1 MRDLH
6 WPVVLFDLDGTVLDT
21 IELIRA
27 SHEHAVRTVLGR
39 EMTDEELM
47 AGIGTPLRAQMETFD
62 RERAQELYDVYR
74 AWNHANTA
82 RLARRYDGVDEV
94 LLSLE
99 EAGARL
105 GIVTSKS
112 RDAVDLV
119 LTSLPAPV
127 VWDVVITHDDS
138 DLHKPHP
145 APLLTALERLGAEP
159 GQAVY
164 VGDSPFDL
172 EAAHAAGCTAIGVAW
187 GAFRPDVLADLEPHA
202 VVGTPA
208 ELTEV
213 LFR

>member
-27 SHEHAVRTVLGR
+27 SHAHAVRTVLGR
-39 EMTDEELM
+39 ELSDEELM

-74 AWNHANTA
+74 EWNHANTA

-94 LLSLE
+94 LLGLE

-105 GIVTSKS
+105 GLVTSKS

-119 LTSLPAPV
+119 LASLPAPI
-127 VWDVVITHDDS
+127 VWDVVITHDDTS
-138 DLHKPHP
+138 LHKPHP
-145 APLLTALERLGAEP
+145 APLLEALERLEATPAE
-159 GQAVY
+159 AVY
-164 VGDSPFDL
+164 IGDSPFDL
-172 EAAHAAGCTAIGVAW
+172 ESAQAAGCAAIGVAW
-187 GAFRPDVLADLEPHA
+187 GAFRPDVLAALEPITVA
-202 VVGTPA
+202 GTPDELA
-208 ELTEV
+208 EA

>member
-27 SHEHAVRTVLGR
+27 SHAHAVRTVLGR
-39 EMTDEELM
+39 ELSDEELM
-47 AGIGTPLRAQMETFD
+47 AGIGTPLRAQMEQFD

-82 RLARRYDGVDEV
+82 RLARRYDGVDE
-94 LLSLE
+94 LLLTLE

-105 GIVTSKS
+105 GLVTSKS

-119 LTSLPAPV
+119 LTSLPAPI
-127 VWDVVITHDDS
+127 VWDVVITHDDTS
-138 DLHKPHP
+138 LHKPHP
-145 APLLTALERLGAEP
+145 APLLTALERLGAAPAE
-159 GQAVY
+159 AVY
-164 VGDSPFDL
+164 IGDSPFDL
-172 EAAHAAGCTAIGVAW
+172 EAAQAAGCAAIGVAW
-187 GAFRPDVLADLEPHA
+187 GAFRPDVLAALEPHT
-202 VVGTPA
+202 VVGNPGDLSEA
-208 ELTEV
+208 